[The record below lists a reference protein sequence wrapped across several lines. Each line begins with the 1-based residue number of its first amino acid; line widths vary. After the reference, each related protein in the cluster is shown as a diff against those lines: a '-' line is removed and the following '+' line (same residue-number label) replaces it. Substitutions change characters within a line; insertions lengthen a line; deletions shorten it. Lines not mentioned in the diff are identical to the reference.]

1 MHLLHQGLLRTMWTI
16 AVTTAIN
23 MDTRREDVD
32 CTWLLYQVITH
43 AHMS

>member
-1 MHLLHQGLLRTMWTI
+1 MHLLLKTMWTI

-23 MDTRREDVD
+23 KGTRREDVD
-32 CTWLLYQVITH
+32 CTWLLYQVIAH